1 MFGMSFGEI
10 AILLVIGVVVV
21 GPRKLPTLMRT
32 AGHWISKL
40 RRMSSDLR
48 SQSGID
54 DLIRSEGLEKEIREI
69 RALSRV
75 NIVDT
80 LVAPVMSPIPPK
92 PPAAQLPVPPPK
104 ARPFVPTGPPRER
117 EFPLIGCDSYGALP
131 DDAAPYVEEIKPAT
145 ADAGGAAADPADAAV
160 DPSAAAAAPPT
171 EAESVTMV
179 APAGAATSGLAE
191 PHAAEPK
198 VDVVATAAA
207 TAATPESAA
216 GASGSAADL
225 PVDSAFADEAAPTRQ
240 VADLR
245 RLSFPL
251 EDTTPRFAKTLASRT
266 EDPSIEVLFAPPS
279 FLSPSERA
287 AEQADPFEGAPASG
301 EHGAAEKSP
310 AASDKSGAISDKSA
324 AASDKSGAI
333 SDKSAAEPD
342 AAGAQRAAS

>member
-32 AGHWISKL
+32 TGQWISKL

-145 ADAGGAAADPADAAV
+145 ADAAGAAADPADAAV
-160 DPSAAAAAPPT
+160 DPSATSAAPTT
-171 EAESVTMV
+171 EVESVTMV
-179 APAGAATSGLAE
+179 VAPAVA
-191 PHAAEPK
+191 
-198 VDVVATAAA
+198 ATAAA

-324 AASDKSGAI
+324 A
-333 SDKSAAEPD
+333 EPD